1 MPHLTLEYTNNLRL
15 FDAAKALRDLNG
27 ALIESKLFEEA
38 DIKSRALSLDTFLVG
53 ASPDPRGFIHVR
65 LAILSGR
72 SEQAKRDLSA
82 SLLHALKAR
91 CEPMAGGEI
100 QLSVE
105 IQDIER
111 GSYAKA
117 TLTAG

>member
-1 MPHLTLEYTNNLRL
+1 MPHLTLEYTNNLPR
-15 FDAAKALRDLNG
+15 FDAANALRELNG

-38 DIKSRALSLDTFLVG
+38 DVKSRAYSVDTFLIGV
-53 ASPDPRGFIHVR
+53 SPAPRGFVHVR

-72 SEQAKRDLSA
+72 SEQLKRDLSA
-82 SLLHALKAR
+82 SLLRTLKNR
-91 CEPMAGGEI
+91 CELMAGGEI

-105 IQDIER
+105 VQDIER